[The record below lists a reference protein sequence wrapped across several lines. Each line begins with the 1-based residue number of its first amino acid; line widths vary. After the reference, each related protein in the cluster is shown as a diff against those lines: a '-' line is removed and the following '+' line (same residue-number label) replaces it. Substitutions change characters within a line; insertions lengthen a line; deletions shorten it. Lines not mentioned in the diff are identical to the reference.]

1 MCDLFSVVSAKTVFN
16 MIVLGETAGSPSP
29 HMLRESGRERERPHA
44 VIQASFSIVALAC
57 HSHGEHLPALHDPV
71 YILVHANPKDS
82 HLHSVLSYKNEC
94 NEISSLFKVCYKSN

>member
-1 MCDLFSVVSAKTVFN
+1 
-16 MIVLGETAGSPSP
+16 
-29 HMLRESGRERERPHA
+29 MLRESGRERERPHA

-82 HLHSVLSYKNEC
+82 HLHSVLSYTNEC